1 MSCDL
6 KLYSVATH
14 KINRYSKAIYIKR
27 IVFLGKGRFS
37 LGRFSFS
44 QDLGIDLG
52 TANTLVFVKNKGV
65 VLREPTVVAKNIEA
79 GEIEAVGNA
88 ARNMIGRTPGN
99 ISVIRPM
106 KDGVIADYDTTAV
119 MMQYYLKK
127 AMRKRS
133 FFASKPNVVICVP
146 SGITMVE
153 ERAVIDATKQAGAKD
168 AFPIAEPFAA
178 AIGAG
183 LPVWEPT
190 GSMIVD
196 IGGGT
201 TEVAVISLGGIVTSR
216 SIRTAGDDMDEAIT
230 QYIRKHY
237 NLMIGE
243 RSAESIKMDIGSAGE
258 VETNE
263 EMEIRGRDLLTGLP
277 KTITITAEEISASLN
292 DAVEDIVN
300 AVKSTLE
307 KTPPELAAD
316 IMDRGIVLTGGG
328 SLLKNIDQVISD
340 ETKIPV
346 FIAENPLDSVAI
358 GTGKSLEY
366 IKHFQTNP
374 NVSSHPTIE

>member
-1 MSCDL
+1 M
-6 KLYSVATH
+6 
-14 KINRYSKAIYIKR
+14 KR
-27 IVFLGKGRFS
+27 GRGNVSRFS
-37 LGRFSFS
+37 LS

-52 TANTLVFVKNKGV
+52 TANTLVFLRGKGV
-65 VLREPTVVAKNIEA
+65 VMREPSVVAKNKQT
-79 GEIEAVGNA
+79 GDIEAVGSS

-99 ISVIRPM
+99 IEVIRPM
-106 KDGVIADYDTTAV
+106 KDGVIADYDTTAS
-119 MMQYYLKK
+119 MMKYYLKK

-133 FFASKPNVVICVP
+133 FFAGKPKVVICVP

-168 AFPIAEPFAA
+168 AYPIAEPFAA
-178 AIGAG
+178 AIGVG

-216 SIRTAGDDMDEAIT
+216 SIRTAGDNMDEAIV
-230 QYIRKHY
+230 QYIRKEY
-237 NLMIGE
+237 NLLIGE
-243 RSAESIKMDIGSAGE
+243 RSAESIKQDIGSAS
-258 VETNE
+258 VLDE
-263 EMEIRGRDLLTGLP
+263 ERTTEIRGRDLLSGLP
-277 KTITITAEEISASLN
+277 KTIEITSNEITKALQ
-292 DAVEDIVN
+292 DAVQNIVN
-300 AVKSTLE
+300 AVKETLE

-328 SLLKNIDQVISD
+328 SMLHHIDQVIGD

-346 FIAENPLDSVAI
+346 LKTEQPLDSVAI
-358 GTGKSLEY
+358 GTGKSLEN
-366 IKHFQTNP
+366 IEHFQKNP
-374 NVSSHPTIE
+374 NV

>member
-1 MSCDL
+1 M
-6 KLYSVATH
+6 
-14 KINRYSKAIYIKR
+14 
-27 IVFLGKGRFS
+27 GRFS
-37 LGRFSFS
+37 LS

-52 TANTLVFVKNKGV
+52 TANTLVFVKGKGV
-65 VLREPTVVAKNIEA
+65 VVREPSVVAKNTA
-79 GEIEAVGNA
+79 TGEIEAVGSS

-119 MMQYYLKK
+119 MMKYYIKK
-127 AMRKRS
+127 AQKTRS
-133 FFASKPNVVICVP
+133 AFARKPNVMVCVP

-201 TEVAVISLGGIVTSR
+201 TEVAIISLGGIVTSQ
-216 SIRTAGDDMDEAIT
+216 SIRTAGDDMDDAII
-230 QYIRKHY
+230 QYIRKQY

-243 RSAESIKMDIGSAGE
+243 RSAESIKMDIGSAGRPSE
-258 VETNE
+258 VE
-263 EMEIRGRDLLTGLP
+263 EMDIRGRDLLTGLP
-277 KTITITAEEISASLN
+277 KTITITSDEISSSLQ
-292 DAVEDIVN
+292 DTVSSIVE
-300 AVKSTLE
+300 AVKNTLE

-316 IMDRGIVLTGGG
+316 IMDRGIVLSGGG
-328 SLLKNIDQVISD
+328 ALLKGLDDVISE
-340 ETKIPV
+340 ETKMPV
-346 FIAENPLDSVAI
+346 FVAEEPLDSVAI
-358 GTGKSLEY
+358 GTGKALEY
-366 IKHFQTNP
+366 IHHFTSQP
-374 NVSSHPTIE
+374 NVSSRSSMK